1 MTWQRRGSQPYSCR
15 LGWLIL
21 LAFCGC
27 VSRPVTLETT
37 SAQLALTPSVPAQL
51 LDRVKAL
58 EKEPHFAPEP
68 NAQEAVIRSASFRG
82 DRKTSPPAEEVSES
96 RLNRKGIDGASSSA
110 ATSLPQVAK
119 LDLSQAAKLELSAL
133 EREVLARNPTIVEM
147 TAAWQAAMARYP
159 QAVALDDPMFTG
171 AVGPGTIGTAQVD
184 FAFSVQVSQRYPWWG
199 KRALRG
205 QQALAEAAAAGQDVI
220 EAKLQLVEATH
231 WAFYDYY
238 LSERALAL
246 NRENLQRWQEA
257 RQNAE
262 ARYKSGQVPQQD
274 VLQAEVEIGRLQERE
289 LQLRRMQQVAKARLN
304 ALLHRSPEADLPPPA
319 EPPPP
324 DQALPSAEQW
334 QQFALQQRP
343 DLQALYQRLAAEHAA
358 LALAERE
365 FYPDVEVMAGYNSFM
380 PERPV
385 RPMVGV
391 GWNLPIRWDRRHA
404 AVREA
409 QARTAQRRAQIERLI
424 DQIRFEVQ
432 EAYELLRESEQT
444 QRLLARTIL
453 PAAEAN
459 VREART
465 AYTTGRIPF
474 VTYVEAERQWI
485 QWRERYYEVVA
496 EVGRRR
502 ARLERVA
509 GGPFDASSHQ
519 PADAI
524 PPSSP
529 TPP

>member
-1 MTWQRRGSQPYSCR
+1 
-15 LGWLIL
+15 LHFLIQ
-21 LAFCGC
+21 AEAQDKKPRATT
-27 VSRPVTLETT
+27 RP
-37 SAQLALTPSVPAQL
+37 
-51 LDRVKAL
+51 D
-58 EKEPHFAPEP
+58 
-68 NAQEAVIRSASFRG
+68 AQETATHGSSFGGDTTPTASAERFRESNL
-82 DRKTSPPAEEVSES
+82 KQKEIEE
-96 RLNRKGIDGASSSA
+96 ASSSA
-110 ATSLPQVAK
+110 TTSLPQVAK
-119 LDLSQAAKLELSAL
+119 LDLSQAAKLELPAL
-133 EREVLARNPTIVEM
+133 EREVLARNPTLVEM
-147 TAAWQAAMARYP
+147 TAAWQAAVARYP

-220 EAKLQLVEATH
+220 EVKLQLVEATH
-231 WAFYDYY
+231 RAFYDYY
-238 LSERALAL
+238 LSERALTL

-319 EPPPP
+319 EPPLAAQTLPP
-324 DQALPSAEQW
+324 VEQW

-343 DLQALYQRLAAEHAA
+343 DLQALYQRLTAEQAA

-365 FYPDVEVMAGYNSFM
+365 FYPDMEVMAGYNSFM

-385 RPMVGV
+385 RPMVGL
-391 GWNLPIRWDRRHA
+391 GWNLPIRRDRRLA

-409 QARTAQRRAQIERLI
+409 QARVAQRRAQIERLI

-432 EAYELLRESEQT
+432 EAYEMLRESEQT

-509 GGPFDASSHQ
+509 GGPFDVSSPQ
-519 PADAI
+519 FPDAI
-524 PPSSP
+524 SPSSP
-529 TPP
+529 TPQ